1 MVKYLEPKEHYN
13 EKTRGRDK
21 ISFESISIGNGHL
34 AAILKTSQ
42 ISKSSPNTLYLWGKN
57 SQGQLGFL
65 SKTAVS
71 VPRSAFLLNAK
82 EYQDVTCG
90 DEFTMVY

>member
-13 EKTRGRDK
+13 EKTKTREK
-21 ISFESISIGNGHL
+21 ISFDSLSIGNGHL
-34 AAILKTSQ
+34 AAVLKTSE

-71 VPRSAFLLNAK
+71 IPRSAFLLNAK
-82 EYQDVTCG
+82 EYQNVTCG
-90 DEFTMVY
+90 DECTIVY